1 MASLFGKLKRAVV
14 AGDDEEKAAEAP
26 PKKQKTEAKPK
37 PAGGQGRRL
46 GDLRKLRGKA
56 AILFTCPTRME
67 RKACHEAWE
76 LLSEAVDGEQSSS
89 PQKSLAASL
98 KAEARASKAS
108 KVATYDLGSQGVGW
122 ATVDGV
128 DVVELATRLVRDA
141 SDDPASLAA
150 GSRMVIR
157 IMPMQ
162 SVTFAS
168 LSDLVEGAAPLIS
181 RSFGG
186 LRTSPNGAIV
196 EALESMT
203 TRDEDLL
210 KSAREK
216 ASAESGTE
224 PGAAPPVTYA
234 VRLQRR
240 SAAGFP
246 KDAACLLYT
255 SPSPRD
261 RQKSRMPSSA

>member
-1 MASLFGKLKRAVV
+1 MASLFGKLKRTV
-14 AGDDEEKAAEAP
+14 AGDEEKAAAP

-108 KVATYDLGSQGVGW
+108 KVATYDL
-122 ATVDGV
+122 
-128 DVVELATRLVRDA
+128 
-141 SDDPASLAA
+141 
-150 GSRMVIR
+150 
-157 IMPMQ
+157 
-162 SVTFAS
+162 
-168 LSDLVEGAAPLIS
+168 
-181 RSFGG
+181 
-186 LRTSPNGAIV
+186 
-196 EALESMT
+196 
-203 TRDEDLL
+203 
-210 KSAREK
+210 
-216 ASAESGTE
+216 
-224 PGAAPPVTYA
+224 
-234 VRLQRR
+234 
-240 SAAGFP
+240 
-246 KDAACLLYT
+246 CLLYT

-261 RQKSRMPSSA
+261 A